1 MWARILARAGRL
13 VLTVFVVATIT
24 FIIIRVV
31 PGDPAALVAGLE
43 ADPATVA
50 RISARMGTDQPL
62 FVQYVSWMGSLL
74 RLDLGSSLVQNRPVA
89 ELLAARFPVTLALAA
104 GALLF
109 SLLVAIPLGVAA
121 ASSTKPVYAHLCDVY
136 TNVGLSIP
144 DFWAGILLLLAF
156 SVQLRWFPLFGADG
170 FMAYVLPTVALGLSR
185 SAFLARVVRRSVRD
199 ELTKPYVEGARSLG
213 ISGRRLIVGEVLP
226 NALLPTI
233 TVAAVQFG
241 YLLGGAI
248 VVEQVFSMPGLGR
261 LLLTAV
267 SQRDFPVVQ
276 AGVLFVAAGFSL
288 VNFVADVLYS
298 VLDPRIR
305 Y

>member
-1 MWARILARAGRL
+1 MWSRIAGRAARL

-24 FIIIRVV
+24 FVILRVV
-31 PGDPAALVAGLE
+31 PGDPAALVAGLD
-43 ADPATVA
+43 ADPETVA
-50 RISARMGTDQPL
+50 RIRTRMGTDEAL
-62 FVQYVSWMGSLL
+62 AVQYMRWIGSLL
-74 RLDLGSSLVQNRPVA
+74 RFDLGTSLVQNRPVS
-89 ELLAARFPVTLALAA
+89 ELIMARVPITFALAIS
-104 GALLF
+104 ALVF

-121 ASSTKPVYAHLCDVY
+121 AASRRPVYAHLCDVY
-136 TNVGLSIP
+136 TNIGLSIP

-156 SVQLRWFPLFGADG
+156 SVQLRWFPLFGVEGIAS
-170 FMAYVLPTVALGLSR
+170 YVLPTLALGLSR

-199 ELTKPYVEGARSLG
+199 ELSKPYVEGARSLG

-276 AGVLFVAAGFSL
+276 AGVLFIAAGFSL
-288 VNFVADVLYS
+288 INFFADVLYA
-298 VLDPRIR
+298 VLNPRIR

>member
-1 MWARILARAGRL
+1 MWSRIIGRAGRL

-24 FIIIRVV
+24 FVIIRVV
-31 PGDPAALVAGLE
+31 PGDPAALVAGLD
-43 ADPATVA
+43 ADPQTVA
-50 RISARMGTDQPL
+50 RIRTRMGTDRPL
-62 FVQYVSWMGSLL
+62 SVQYISWMGSIL
-74 RLDLGSSLVQNRPVA
+74 RFDLGTSLVQNRPVA
-89 ELLAARFPVTLALAA
+89 ELLLSRVPVTFALA
-104 GALLF
+104 GSALLF

-121 ASSTKPVYAHLCDVY
+121 ASSPKPVYAHLCDVY

-156 SVQLRWFPLFGADG
+156 SVRFRWFPLFGVEG
-170 FMAYVLPTVALGLSR
+170 FASYVLPTVALGLSR

-199 ELTKPYVEGARSLG
+199 ELSKPYVEGARSLG

-233 TVAAVQFG
+233 TIAAVQFG

-261 LLLTAV
+261 LILNAV

-276 AGVLFVAAGFSL
+276 AGVVFVAAAFSL
-288 VNFVADVLYS
+288 INFFADVLYS
-298 VLDPRIR
+298 LLNPRIR

>member
-1 MWARILARAGRL
+1 MWSRIAGRAARL

-24 FIIIRVV
+24 FVILRVV
-31 PGDPAALVAGLE
+31 PGDPAALVAGLDAE
-43 ADPATVA
+43 PETVA
-50 RISARMGTDQPL
+50 RIRTRMGTDEPL
-62 FVQYVSWMGSLL
+62 TVQYIRWIGSLL
-74 RLDLGSSLVQNRPVA
+74 RFDLGTSLVQNRPVS
-89 ELLAARFPVTLALAA
+89 ELIMARVPVTFALAIS
-104 GALLF
+104 ALIF

-121 ASSTKPVYAHLCDVY
+121 AASPRPVYAHLCDVY
-136 TNVGLSIP
+136 TNIGLSIP

-156 SVQLRWFPLFGADG
+156 SVQLRWFPLFGVEGIAS
-170 FMAYVLPTVALGLSR
+170 YVLPTLALGLSR

-199 ELTKPYVEGARSLG
+199 ELSKPYVEGARSLG

-276 AGVLFVAAGFSL
+276 AGVLFIAAGFSL
-288 VNFVADVLYS
+288 INFCADVLYE
-298 VLDPRIR
+298 VLNPRIR